1 VPLEARFWRVWKI
14 SQKVRRIFDGY
25 WIWLLSKE
33 KPTYGITGKYL
44 FFCDDKN
51 KLLEIAINEIENH
64 GFHHAKV
71 NDKLLGGHTEHVLC
85 LYYKDDSRKD
95 ELAERNKQEYGVKY
109 RYWKSDSDT
118 LKGKYSK
125 EFLDKLPEDERK
137 HFTTQK
143 RIIEFKDRKGKLILR
158 QKNKEKQT

>member
-1 VPLEARFWRVWKI
+1 MDTRFRRVWKI

-25 WIWLLSKE
+25 WIWLLSRE

-44 FFCDDKN
+44 FFSDDKN
-51 KLLEIAINEIENH
+51 KLIEIAVNEIENH

-71 NDKLLGGHTEHVLC
+71 NDKLLEGQTEYVLC
-85 LYYKDDSRKD
+85 LYYEDDSRKN
-95 ELAERNKQEYGVKY
+95 ELAERNKQEYEVKY
-109 RYWKSDSDT
+109 RYWKSDFDT
-118 LKGKYSK
+118 LTGKYSK

-143 RIIEFKDRKGKLILR
+143 KIIEFKDRNRRDSRSK
-158 QKNKEKQT
+158 

>member
-1 VPLEARFWRVWKI
+1 LEARFWRVWKI
-14 SQKVRRIFDGY
+14 SQKVRGIFDGY

-33 KPTYGITGKYL
+33 KPIYSITGKYL

-71 NDKLLGGHTEHVLC
+71 NDTLLEGQTEHVLC
-85 LYYKDDSRKD
+85 LYYEDDSRKH
-95 ELAERNKQEYGVKY
+95 ELAGRNKQEYGVKY

-118 LKGKYSK
+118 LKRKYSK
-125 EFLDKLPEDERK
+125 EFLDKLPKDERK

-143 RIIEFKDRKGKLILR
+143 SIIEF
-158 QKNKEKQT
+158 

>member
-1 VPLEARFWRVWKI
+1 METRFWGVWKI
-14 SQKVRRIFDGY
+14 SQKIRIIFDGY

-33 KPTYGITGKYL
+33 KFTYDITGKYL
-44 FFCDDKN
+44 FFSDNKN
-51 KLLEIAINEIENH
+51 KLLEIATNEIENH

-71 NDKLLGGHTEHVLC
+71 NENLLEGQTEHVLC
-85 LYYKDDSRKD
+85 LYYKDDSRKN
-95 ELAERNKQEYGVKY
+95 EVAERNEQEYRVKY

-137 HFTTQK
+137 YFTTQK
-143 RIIEFKDRKGKLILR
+143 GIIEFKDGRGKLILR
-158 QKNKEKQT
+158 QKNKEA

>member
-1 VPLEARFWRVWKI
+1 MDTRFRRVWKI

-25 WIWLLSKE
+25 WIWLLSRE

-44 FFCDDKN
+44 FFSDDKN
-51 KLLEIAINEIENH
+51 KLIEIAVNEIENH

-71 NDKLLGGHTEHVLC
+71 NDKLLEGQTEYVLC
-85 LYYKDDSRKD
+85 LYYEDDSRKQ
-95 ELAERNKQEYGVKY
+95 ELAERNKQEYEVKY
-109 RYWKSDSDT
+109 RYWKSDFDT
-118 LKGKYSK
+118 LTGKYSK

-143 RIIEFKDRKGKLILR
+143 KIIEFKDRNRRDSRSK
-158 QKNKEKQT
+158 